1 MLSGLIRS
9 LGGWD
14 EVKKMKLS
22 GQDRIKSDQRILG
35 DSDFVMDVLSES
47 EERFSRK
54 YLLKSRGYN
63 FEKVAERVSSLFD
76 LEKDYIIGRGRQRDR
91 VRPRDILC
99 YWIPYPAALVGND
112 EEDCIPV
119 IGSISRKG
127 CASLIKSEKSLFLF
141 KGEVFFLDLSLNL
154 IASLNPT
161 VAIQSYFFFSE

>member
-35 DSDFVMDVLSES
+35 ESDFVMDVLSES

-54 YLLKSRGYN
+54 YFLKSRGFD

-91 VRPRDILC
+91 VRARDILC
-99 YWIPYPAALVGND
+99 YWCAIELGIPMADLAKRLDMTLAAVSYAVKRG
-112 EEDCIPV
+112 
-119 IGSISRKG
+119 
-127 CASLIKSEKSLFLF
+127 EKAA
-141 KGEVFFLDLSLNL
+141 KEAGYYLDD
-154 IASLNPT
+154 
-161 VAIQSYFFFSE
+161 